1 MNKTTKEAW
10 MGKKNELS
18 PEAMEKRKAT
28 NKKIL
33 KFGCLPIL
41 IILILI
47 ALIPKNDSDN
57 ENDYTV
63 KATKLIE
70 KLRNPK
76 TEKELIADYD
86 KAIALCEEMKNIK
99 DTSNNFLIAQMELEA
114 LVTNKDNNI
123 KNEVKK
129 IRVKEQFS
137 SWNGS
142 HKNLEKYINEYVA
155 AVTEK
160 YGVNVSADKQEEF
173 NKFSVDY
180 FTNLLNDKN
189 IEYVETEVN
198 VQMQKSEEGWV
209 ITNPNDLVSATLGGA
224 GNLIG
229 L

>member
-1 MNKTTKEAW
+1 MKKIFRYLILAC
-10 MGKKNELS
+10 MFLMLVACGKKDS
-18 PEAMEKRKAT
+18 EKAFDEK
-28 NKKIL
+28 
-33 KFGCLPIL
+33 
-41 IILILI
+41 
-47 ALIPKNDSDN
+47 
-57 ENDYTV
+57 V
-63 KATKLIE
+63 KE
-70 KLRNPK
+70 
-76 TEKELIADYD
+76 
-86 KAIALCEEMKNIK
+86 
-99 DTSNNFLIAQMELEA
+99 
-114 LVTNKDNNI
+114 
-123 KNEVKK
+123 
-129 IRVKEQFS
+129 VKEQVAKNVEEGLES
-137 SWNGS
+137 SKLMAKIFNKVTYKVNKVEENGDNAELDVTI
-142 HKNLEKYINEYVA
+142 KAVNLGKYINEYVA